1 MIIIRAA
8 EAADQTPITRLVRAV
23 RLNPLHI
30 AWPHFIV
37 AEDVTPSQRMLVGA
51 VQIRPH
57 ADGSRELASLV
68 VTPAY
73 QRQGLG
79 AALIHAIF
87 KRTRFPLYLYCS
99 GDLVPYYA
107 RFGFR
112 VISGDDLPPSLAR
125 HYRLSQVIVQ
135 VATRLMRRPL
145 VLAAMIHPGPPA
157 AS

>member
-8 EAADQTPITRLVRAV
+8 EAADQIPITHLVRGA

-37 AEDVTPSQRMLVGA
+37 AEEVTPIQRTLVGA

-68 VTPAY
+68 VTPSY
-73 QRQGLG
+73 QGQGLG

-87 KRTRFPLYLYCS
+87 KRARFPLYLYCR
-99 GDLVPYYA
+99 GDLAPYYA

-112 VISGDDLPPSLAR
+112 AVSGGQLPPSLAR
-125 HYRLSQVIVQ
+125 HYRISQAFIR
-135 VATRLMRRPL
+135 VATR
-145 VLAAMIHPGPPA
+145 PPDPA
-157 AS
+157 